1 MVGQK
6 CGDRDVCFRQRIK
19 HSVSSNYR
27 KWTVIIGRNAKID
40 PNYFHRQPTAH
51 IKKDASVS
59 AANVENSLR
68 GLGITLHSLHQR
80 GGVS

>member
-6 CGDRDVCFRQRIK
+6 CGDRDVCFWQRIK

-40 PNYFHRQPTAH
+40 PDYFHRQPTAH
-51 IKKDASVS
+51 IKKHAAVS
-59 AANVENSLR
+59 ATNVENSPC
-68 GLGITLHSLHQR
+68 GLGVTLHSLHQC